1 MYRAGDYAV
10 PGDKKKCLQTLQKV
24 VDGDYFNY
32 PLMLMDTDL
41 DSMRDDP
48 EFQEILMG
56 AKIKHEAFKE
66 RLF

>member
-1 MYRAGDYAV
+1 
-10 PGDKKKCLQTLQKV
+10 LQKV